1 MKIRNRE
8 APMKLSFQPVCWQ
21 ILAQFDIQ
29 KCILDSTLNCFDS
42 MSELMHNI
50 PEPFVIVLFP
60 FRSIISSN
68 ATIFSM
74 VV

>member
-1 MKIRNRE
+1 ME
-8 APMKLSFQPVCWQ
+8 LWFQPVCQQ
-21 ILAQFDIQ
+21 ILGQSDIQ
-29 KCILDSTLNCFDS
+29 KCILDSTLNCFNS
-42 MSELMHNI
+42 MSEFMCNF

-74 VV
+74 IV